1 MKEGNKIMDM
11 AKTHA
16 ASTNPAAQAAP
27 SEVPEV
33 FRLVADWRATLRD
46 FMSASKEILRKHEV
60 TSMQYQTL
68 LAIRIS
74 DEPEGISMNG
84 LAAYL
89 GVRHNSAVGLIN
101 RLESHGLVMRARSQ
115 RDRRVAHLRLTEEGE
130 NVLEVLAEAHGQ
142 ELNRIRPEMRRIFK

>member
-1 MKEGNKIMDM
+1 MMDM
-11 AKTHA
+11 AKTHTA
-16 ASTNPAAQAAP
+16 TAAQPQPART
-27 SEVPEV
+27 ETPEV
-33 FRLVADWRATLRD
+33 FRLVADWRAALRD
-46 FMSASKEILRKHEV
+46 FMSANKEILRKHDV

-68 LAIRIS
+68 LAIRVS

-101 RLESHGLVMRARSQ
+101 RLEAHGLVQRARSQ
-115 RDRRVAHLRLTEEGE
+115 RDRRVAHLRLTEDGE
-130 NVLEVLAEAHGQ
+130 NTLEVLAEAHNQ

>member
-1 MKEGNKIMDM
+1 MMDM
-11 AKTHA
+11 AKNQT
-16 ASTNPAAQAAP
+16 AAP
-27 SEVPEV
+27 TTPPPSVPTEIPDV

-46 FMSASKEILRKHEV
+46 FMSASKDILKRHEV

-68 LAIRIS
+68 LAIRVS
-74 DEPEGISMNG
+74 DEPEGLSMNG

-101 RLESHGLVMRARSQ
+101 RLEAHGLVQRTRSQ

-130 NVLEVLAEAHGQ
+130 NALEVLAEAHAQ

>member
-1 MKEGNKIMDM
+1 MMDM
-11 AKTHA
+11 AKNHS
-16 ASTNPAAQAAP
+16 ASTTAP
-27 SEVPEV
+27 DQTASHDVPEV

-46 FMSASKEILRKHEV
+46 FMMASKEILRKHEV

-68 LAIRIS
+68 LAIRVS
-74 DEPEGISMNG
+74 AEPEGISMNG

-101 RLESHGLVMRARSQ
+101 RLEAHGLVMRARSQ

>member
-1 MKEGNKIMDM
+1 MMDM
-11 AKTHA
+11 VKAH
-16 ASTNPAAQAAP
+16 SSSPALPPIPAP
-27 SEVPEV
+27 TDVPDV

-46 FMSASKEILRKHEV
+46 FMAASKDILKRHEV

-68 LAIRIS
+68 LAIRVS
-74 DEPEGISMNG
+74 DEPEGLSMNG

-101 RLESHGLVMRARSQ
+101 RLEAHGLVTRTRSQ

-130 NVLEVLAEAHGQ
+130 TVLAALAEAHSH
-142 ELNRIRPEMRRIFK
+142 ELSRIRPEIRRIFK

>member
-1 MKEGNKIMDM
+1 MMDM
-11 AKTHA
+11 AKNQSATP
-16 ASTNPAAQAAP
+16 TPAPQTVS
-27 SEVPEV
+27 SEIPDV
-33 FRLVADWRATLRD
+33 FRLVADWRAALRD
-46 FMSASKEILRKHEV
+46 FMAASKEILKKHEV

-68 LAIRIS
+68 LAIRVS
-74 DEPEGISMNG
+74 DEPEGLSMNG

-101 RLESHGLVMRARSQ
+101 RLETHGLVLRARSQ

-130 NVLEVLAEAHGQ
+130 NALEVLAEAHSQ